1 MLIAGL
7 DLAAEPKGTAIAV
20 IEWDSKK
27 ARLVSLNLGVDDDLA
42 LRTALDVEKIGI
54 DCALGWPM
62 EFVAFLNE
70 HQDVSG
76 KPTPF
81 DGGLELRR
89 RLAHRETDRAVREI
103 TGKWPLS
110 VSTDRLGMTA
120 IRCAGLLSVFG
131 AHFDVDRSGLG
142 KVVEVYPGAAL
153 RHWLV
158 ETSGYR
164 NSSIVREELIS
175 QLHDL
180 APWLDLGI
188 YRELMVESCDAFDS
202 VFAAL
207 AARASERG
215 LSNTPGPQQLSTAKV
230 EGWIHLPKGDLKA
243 LL

>member
-1 MLIAGL
+1 MLIGGL

-20 IEWDSKK
+20 IDWDSKK
-27 ARLVSLNLGVDDDLA
+27 ARLVSLDLGADDDLA
-42 LRTALDVEKIGI
+42 LRIALDVEKIGI

-62 EFVAFLNE
+62 EFVSFLNE
-70 HQDVSG
+70 HQDLKS
-76 KPTPF
+76 KPVPF
-81 DGGLELRR
+81 DGDLDLRR
-89 RLAHRETDRAVREI
+89 KLAHRETDRAVREI

-131 AHFDVDRSGLG
+131 AHFDVDRSGGG

-164 NSSIVREELIS
+164 NSAIVRARLIE
-175 QLHDL
+175 QLRGL
-180 APWLDLGI
+180 APWLDLGSFQ
-188 YRELMVESCDAFDS
+188 ELMVESCDAFDS

-207 AARASERG
+207 AARAAERG
-215 LSNTPGPQQLSTAKV
+215 LSNAPNPTQLPIAKV
-230 EGWIHLPKGDLKA
+230 EGWIHLPKGELEA

>member
-20 IEWDSKK
+20 IEWGSKT
-27 ARLVSLNLGVDDDLA
+27 ARLVSLDLGVDDESA
-42 LRTALDVEKIGI
+42 LRIALSVEKIGI

-70 HQDVSG
+70 HQDVSA
-76 KPTPF
+76 KPTAF
-81 DGGLELRR
+81 DGGSNLRR
-89 RLAHRETDRAVREI
+89 RLAHRETDRSVREI

-120 IRCAGLLSVFG
+120 IRCAGLLSKF
-131 AHFDVDRSGLG
+131 AEHFYVDRSGSG

-164 NSSIVREELIS
+164 NSSIVREKLIE

-188 YRELMVESCDAFDS
+188 HRELMVESCDAFDS

-207 AARASERG
+207 AARAAERG
-215 LSNTPGPQQLSTAKV
+215 LSNAPDQTQLSVANV
-230 EGWIHLPKGDLKA
+230 EGWIHLPKGELDA

>member
-20 IEWDSKK
+20 IDWGSKK
-27 ARLVSLNLGVDDDLA
+27 ARLVSLDLGVDDESA
-42 LRTALDVEKIGI
+42 LRIALSVEKIGI
-54 DCALGWPM
+54 DCALGWPK

-70 HQDVSG
+70 HQDVSA

-81 DGGLELRR
+81 DGGSNLRR
-89 RLAHRETDRAVREI
+89 RLAHRETDRSVHEI

-120 IRCAGLLSVFG
+120 IRCAGLLSKF
-131 AHFDVDRSGLG
+131 AEHFDVDRAGPG

-164 NSSIVREELIS
+164 NSAIVREKLIE

-188 YRELMVESCDAFDS
+188 HRELMVQSCDAFDA

-207 AARASERG
+207 AARAAERG
-215 LSNTPGPQQLSTAKV
+215 LSNAPDQTQLSSAKI
-230 EGWIHLPKGDLKA
+230 EGWIHLPNRELEA
-243 LL
+243 LM